1 MTKDVSQGQEF
12 FELHYF
18 SCQNGPKYEFYNY
31 RYKTS
36 DRDYFLENKASLM
49 VFSPLDFNIKMHKK
63 MSFSMIS

>member
-36 DRDYFLENKASLM
+36 DRDYFLENKASL
-49 VFSPLDFNIKMHKK
+49 VIFSHFKDRFTFLSDPF
-63 MSFSMIS
+63 